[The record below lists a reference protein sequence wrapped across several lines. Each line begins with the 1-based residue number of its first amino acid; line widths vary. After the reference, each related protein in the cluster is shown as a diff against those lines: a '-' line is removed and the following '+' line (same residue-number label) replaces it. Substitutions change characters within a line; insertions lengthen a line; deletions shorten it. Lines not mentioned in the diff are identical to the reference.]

1 MMSGRNTPK
10 KEKVKHMFDLVL
22 QNGMVCD
29 PANAVYSL
37 LNVGIRDGKIA
48 ALSDKPLEGKEVRD
62 CTGYIVTP
70 GFVDA
75 HLHEDEMQDGVLT
88 PEITLRSLRMGVT
101 TFVGGQCG
109 SSQRD
114 LAAYRAAYDGKQPVN
129 IALLSGHGTIRRMVG
144 ARDKYAPVTPEQVQQ
159 MCEILEQQLASGLSY
174 GLSMGIRYIPGMSM
188 DEMCA
193 MAAVVKKY
201 DGVVAAHVRDDAV
214 YNIKPFEEF
223 IEIGRRT
230 GCRLQVSHLGSMA
243 AYGLMEQVLSY
254 LDACA
259 AEGMDIWIDCYPYNA
274 FSTSIGA
281 TTYDEGF
288 LQRYGN
294 DVSKIEMTDGEYKG
308 RRIPDLETFHRL
320 RKEHPE
326 YLTVGHV
333 MDDAEVDRALLHPRT
348 MVGSDGILLNGA
360 GHPRAAGTF
369 PRFLR
374 MYALENPRLSM
385 PEAIAKV
392 TCMAAKRFDLKKGTL
407 SLGADAD
414 VTVFDPKT
422 LTDHATFQEPA
433 LAPTGIKL
441 VVLGGNVALV
451 DGEICKAD
459 LGRMIT
465 R

>member
-1 MMSGRNTPK
+1 MVCERLHQK
-10 KEKVKHMFDLVL
+10 KEQVNNMFDLVL
-22 QNGMVCD
+22 NNGLLCD
-29 PANAVYSL
+29 PANGVYSV
-37 LNVGIRDGKIA
+37 LNMGIREGRVA
-48 ALSDKPLEGKEVRD
+48 ALSAGPLEGKAVRD
-62 CTGYIVTP
+62 CTGCIVSP

-75 HLHEDEMQDGVLT
+75 HLHEDPIENGAIKA
-88 PEITLRSLRMGVT
+88 EITLRSLRMGVT

-109 SSQRD
+109 QSQTD

-129 IALLSGHGTIRRMVG
+129 LAMLSGHGTIRRMVG
-144 ARDKYAPVTPEQVQQ
+144 ARDKYGPVTPEQLEQ
-159 MCEILEQQLASGLSY
+159 MCRILDQQLTSGLSH

-188 DEMCA
+188 EEMCA
-193 MAAVVKKY
+193 MAAVVKKH
-201 DGVVAAHVRDDAV
+201 DGILAAHVRDDAV
-214 YNIKPFEEF
+214 TGIAPFEEF
-223 IEIGRRT
+223 AEIGRRT

-259 AEGMDIWIDCYPYNA
+259 AEGMDIWVDCYPYHA

-333 MDDAEVDRALLHPRT
+333 MDPEQVDRALLHPRV
-348 MVGSDGILLNGA
+348 MLGSDGILLNGA
-360 GHPRAAGTF
+360 GHPRAAGAF

-374 MYALENPRLSM
+374 RYALESGRLSM

-392 TCMAAKRFDLKKGTL
+392 TCMAARRFGLAKGTL
-407 SLGADAD
+407 SVGADAD

-422 LTDHATFQEPA
+422 LCDHATFQEPA

-441 VVLGGNVALV
+441 VLLGGVPVLAN
-451 DGEICKAD
+451 GEILDA
-459 LGRMIT
+459 GRGSMIK

>member
-1 MMSGRNTPK
+1 
-10 KEKVKHMFDLVL
+10 MFDLVL
-22 QNGMVCD
+22 KNGTVCD
-29 PANAVYSL
+29 PANAVYSQ
-37 LNVGIRDGKIA
+37 LNVGIKDGKIA
-48 ALSDKPLEGKEVRD
+48 ALSHLPLEGKEERD

-70 GFVDA
+70 GFVDS
-75 HLHEDEMQDGVLT
+75 HLHEDEMEGDKLI
-88 PEITLRSLRMGVT
+88 PEITLRALHMGVT

-114 LAAYRAAYDGKQPVN
+114 LEVYRKAYDGKQPVN
-129 IALLSGHGTIRRMVG
+129 VAMLSGHGTIRRMVG
-144 ARDKYAPVTPEQVQQ
+144 ANDKYGHVTPAQLEQ
-159 MCEILEQQLASGLSY
+159 MCQILDQQLASGLSY
-174 GLSMGIRYIPGMSM
+174 GLSMGIRYIPGMAM

-201 DGVVAAHVRDDAV
+201 DGILAAHVRDDAV
-214 YNIKPFEEF
+214 YDIKPFEEF
-223 IEIGRRT
+223 IEIGRRS
-230 GCRLQVSHLGSMA
+230 GCRLQISHLGSMA

-281 TTYDEGF
+281 TTYDDGF

-294 DVSKIEMTDGEYKG
+294 DVSKIEMTDGEFKG

-320 RKEHPE
+320 RREHPE

-348 MVGSDGILLNGA
+348 MIGSDGILLNGA
-360 GHPRAAGTF
+360 GHPRAAGAF

-374 MYALENPRLSM
+374 MYALESTRLSM

-392 TCMAAKRFDLKKGTL
+392 TCMAAKRFGLNKGTL

-422 LTDHATFQEPA
+422 LTDHATFQEPG
-433 LAPTGIKL
+433 LPPSGVKL
-441 VVLGGNVALV
+441 VLMGGQIALEN
-451 DGEICKAD
+451 DTICKAD
-459 LGRMIT
+459 LGVMLSR
-465 R
+465 

>member
-1 MMSGRNTPK
+1 
-10 KEKVKHMFDLVL
+10 MFDLVL
-22 QNGMVCD
+22 QNGLVCD
-29 PANAVYSL
+29 PANGVYSL
-37 LNVGIRDGKIA
+37 LNVGIREGKIA
-48 ALSDKPLEGKEVRD
+48 ALSTQPLEGGDVRD
-62 CTGYIVTP
+62 CTGCIVTP
-70 GFVDA
+70 GFIDS
-75 HLHEDEMQDGVLT
+75 HLHEDEMQGDALT
-88 PEITLRSLRMGVT
+88 PEITLRALRMGVT

-114 LAAYRAAYDGKQPVN
+114 LERYRKAYDGKQPVN
-129 IALLSGHGTIRRMVG
+129 VALLSGHGTIRRMAG
-144 ARDKYAPVTPEQVQQ
+144 AKDKYGPVTPEQLRQ
-159 MCEILEQQLASGLSY
+159 MCEILEQQLASGLSF

-188 DEMCA
+188 EEMCA

-201 DGVVAAHVRDDAV
+201 DGVLAAHVRDDAV
-214 YNIKPFEEF
+214 YDIKPFEEF
-223 IEIGRRT
+223 VEIGRRS

-243 AYGLMEQVLSY
+243 AYGLMEQVLAY

-259 AEGMDIWIDCYPYNA
+259 AEGMDIMIDCYPYNA

-333 MDDAEVDRALLHPRT
+333 MDQAEVDRALLHPRT
-348 MVGSDGILLNGA
+348 MLGSDGILLNGA
-360 GHPRAAGTF
+360 GHPRAAGAF

-374 MYALENPRLSM
+374 MYALESSRLSM

-392 TCMAAKRFDLKKGTL
+392 TCMAAKRFGLSKGTL

-422 LTDHATFQEPA
+422 LTDHATFQEPG
-433 LAPTGIKL
+433 LAPTGIQL
-441 VVLGGNVALV
+441 VVLGGEVVLEAGQILKPDRGV
-451 DGEICKAD
+451 M
-459 LGRMIT
+459 LT

>member
-1 MMSGRNTPK
+1 MENYTQ
-10 KEKVKHMFDLVL
+10 KEKVKNMFDLVL
-22 QNGMVCD
+22 KNGLVCD
-29 PANAVYSL
+29 PANAVYSV
-37 LNVGIRDGKIA
+37 LNVGVKDGKIA
-48 ALSDKPLEGKEVRD
+48 ALSDQPLEGKDVRD

-70 GFVDA
+70 GFVDS
-75 HLHEDEMQDGVLT
+75 HLHEDELDGETLT
-88 PEITLRSLRMGVT
+88 PEITLRALRMGVT

-114 LAAYRAAYDGKQPVN
+114 LELYRKAYDGKQPVN
-129 IALLSGHGTIRRMVG
+129 VALLSGHGTIRRMVG
-144 ARDKYAPVTPEQVQQ
+144 AKDKYAPVTPEQVQQ
-159 MCEILEQQLASGLSY
+159 MCEILEQQLASGLSH
-174 GLSMGIRYIPGMSM
+174 GLSMGIRYIPGMAM

-201 DGVVAAHVRDDAV
+201 NGVLAAHVRDDAV
-214 YNIKPFEEF
+214 TGIEPFKEF
-223 IEIGRRT
+223 IEIGRRS

-243 AYGLMEQVLSY
+243 AYGLMEEVLSY

-294 DVSKIEMTDGEYKG
+294 DVSKIEMTDGEFKG

-320 RKEHPE
+320 RREHPE

-333 MDDAEVDRALLHPRT
+333 MDSAEVERALLHPRT

-360 GHPRAAGTF
+360 GHPRAAGSF

-374 MYALENPRLSM
+374 MYALERNLLSM
-385 PEAIAKV
+385 PEAVAKV
-392 TCMAAKRFDLKKGTL
+392 TCMAAKRFGLNKGTL
-407 SLGADAD
+407 SVGADAD

-422 LTDHATFQEPA
+422 LTDNATFQEPG
-433 LAPTGIKL
+433 LAPTGIQL
-441 VVLGGNVALV
+441 VLLNGMPVLEN
-451 DGEICKAD
+451 GEILCAD
-459 LGRMIT
+459 QGYMIT

>member
-1 MMSGRNTPK
+1 
-10 KEKVKHMFDLVL
+10 MFDLVL
-22 QNGMVCD
+22 QNGLVCD
-29 PANAVYSL
+29 PANAVHSV

-48 ALSDKPLEGKEVRD
+48 ALSNQPLEGKEVRD
-62 CTGYIVTP
+62 CTGYIVSP
-70 GFVDA
+70 GFIDS
-75 HLHEDEMQDGVLT
+75 HLHEDPIENGVI
-88 PEITLRSLRMGVT
+88 EADITLRSLRMGVT

-109 SSQRD
+109 SAPRD
-114 LAAYRAAYDGKQPVN
+114 LVEYRAAYDGKQPVN
-129 IALLSGHGTIRRMVG
+129 LAMLSGHGTIRRMVG
-144 ARDKYAPVTPEQVQQ
+144 AKDKYGAVTPEQLQQ
-159 MCEILEQQLASGLSY
+159 MCEILDQQLASGLSY

-201 DGVVAAHVRDDAV
+201 DGILAAHVRDDAV
-214 YNIKPFEEF
+214 YDIKPFEEF
-223 IEIGRRT
+223 VEIGRRS

-320 RKEHPE
+320 RREHPE

-333 MDDAEVDRALLHPRT
+333 MDDVEVDRALLHPRV
-348 MVGSDGILLNGA
+348 MIGSDGILLNGA
-360 GHPRAAGTF
+360 GHPRAAGAF

-374 MYALENPRLSM
+374 MYALETQRLSM

-392 TCMAAKRFDLKKGTL
+392 TCMAAKRFGLSKGTL

-422 LTDHATFQEPA
+422 LTDHATFQEPG
-433 LAPTGIKL
+433 LAPTGIEL
-441 VVLGGNVALV
+441 VVLGGEIALEAGKV
-451 DGEICKAD
+451 LKSD
-459 LGRMIT
+459 LGSMLT